1 MTLLI
6 DRVQHAGDNGDWRA
20 AMAILERRWPEL
32 WAQRRQPAPAAA
44 PSITIDLVLQIVAN
58 VIALDASVEPLQL
71 VEQLAQ
77 TFGLTSGSGG
87 TPAQALTVR
96 ALNEPAPVPQD
107 RE

>member
-58 VIALDASVEPLQL
+58 VIALDAAVEPLQL
-71 VEQLAQ
+71 VGELAQ
-77 TFGLTSGSGG
+77 AFGLTSGSSG
-87 TPAQALTVR
+87 TLAQALTVP
-96 ALNEPAPVPQD
+96 ALNEPALVLRG